1 MVDAVTGLTRIGVF
15 GAGAVGG
22 TIGGT
27 LAQAGRDVTLI
38 GQWPEHIASIR
49 KDGLR
54 IVDAGGTRVAHPAIV
69 HHSELAT
76 LKQKFD
82 VVLLCVKCYDTDWA
96 VQAVAP
102 HLAPQG
108 FVASLQNGINETRI
122 AAIVGAGRA
131 VGVGI
136 STIGA
141 NATNPGEVQ
150 RTSSRGGDG
159 HTVFRAGEIDGRITP
174 RIEALVALLN
184 IVDSARA
191 TDNLTGERWSK
202 LVINSI
208 THGLAVATGLNSR
221 ALMSSKEL
229 RPLTIRLA
237 AEGVRT
243 GRAQHFKL
251 VDIYGAGA
259 DTWLAAE
266 HGDAQAL
273 VDIESG
279 LHARWLR
286 ATEDERPS
294 AALDIM
300 RGRRSELEFTGG
312 ALVATARELGIAVPA
327 QEALLAVALRVE
339 RGELKPAPENTTA
352 LA

>member
-1 MVDAVTGLTRIGVF
+1 MTHALARIGVF

-22 TIGGT
+22 TIGG
-27 LAQAGRDVTLI
+27 LLSLAGRDVTLI

-54 IVDAGGTRVAHPAIV
+54 IVDAGGTRVAHPAIL
-69 HHSELAT
+69 HNRELAAFT
-76 LKQKFD
+76 GKFD
-82 VVLLCVKCYDTDWA
+82 VVLLCVKSYDTEWA
-96 VQAVAP
+96 VTAVAP
-102 HLAPQG
+102 YLAPNG
-108 FVASLQNGINETRI
+108 YIASLQNGINEARI
-122 AAIVGAGRA
+122 AAIIGVERT

-141 NATNPGEVQ
+141 NATDPGVVQ
-150 RTSSRGGDG
+150 RTSSKGGAK

-174 RIEALVALLN
+174 RIEALVQLLN
-184 IVDSARA
+184 IVDSAKA

-208 THGLAVATGLNSR
+208 THGLAAATGLNSR
-221 ALMSSKEL
+221 ALLSSQAL
-229 RPLTIRLA
+229 RSLTIRLA
-237 AEGVRT
+237 AEGVRA
-243 GRAQHFKL
+243 GRAQNFKL
-251 VDIYGAGA
+251 VDIYGAQA

-266 HGDAQAL
+266 RGDARAL
-273 VDIESG
+273 AAIETG
-279 LHARWLR
+279 LHARWQR
-286 ATEDERPS
+286 ASEDERPS
-294 AALDIM
+294 VALDIM

-312 ALVATARELGIAVPA
+312 ALVARARELGIAVPA

-352 LA
+352 FA